1 MAINRAL
8 MNRQMYNM
16 GGSSLETGAPDITL
30 TGDMRPTYSA
40 MRKQRLAYGGIAGL
54 DGRKKYGIGSWFQEN
69 IMDPIKENPVTSA
82 VVGAGLV
89 NQFGLPDKVT
99 EYLGM
104 GSDVGQNFL
113 GNLINR
119 DLVLGDSGM
128 FETGSDLPDLVN
140 IPNIFG
146 TGSGNKTNTTGIDL
160 SNIVSSFMPTESG
173 NLSDYLINRAQ
184 QEEFDMKQAA
194 KFASAV
200 GAGEAARRYVE
211 SKPRDTIPED
221 TTGIDIPTIT
231 AAARGTDAEA
241 EAEGLRFLPPQV
253 ARAANGGRIGYANG
267 MSVDELPYAA
277 DVRPKL
283 YAADVNPNK
292 PPMPVEKII
301 EAYMKSREGTYYIQD
316 QIDQGK
322 SMQQI
327 INQMRKELNV
337 DYGRH
342 IPEREIGMDPG
353 FTRQLP
359 ERTIDIDPDFEIQLR
374 SGGAQGGR
382 IGFSEGSKNY
392 NEDPEYR
399 GWKKMYEQNPDV
411 GAMHNKHSEYLN
423 FYNAQ
428 GKAQGGR
435 IGYDMGGLGGMM
447 ASNIEND
454 KILEALL
461 EKYLDMGLSLPK
473 AEEAAQEEFERM
485 SMRPSNRVMAQEGG
499 LMDLGGMEKDYREE
513 GGFVPIGGKEKADDV
528 PARLSKNEFVFTADA
543 VRNAGGG
550 DIDEGAAIM
559 ERMMKNL
566 EQGGQVSEESQG
578 LEGARE
584 MFETSQRLEKRII

>member
-16 GGSSLETGAPDITL
+16 GGSSLQTGAPDITL

-40 MRKQRLAYGGIAGL
+40 MRKQRLAGGGIAGL
-54 DGRKKYGIGSWFQEN
+54 QNRQRYFIGGVTDFLKSGYDKFVDDIIPNE
-69 IMDPIKENPVTSA
+69 IKENPVVSGLI
-82 VVGAGLV
+82 GAGLI
-89 NQFGLPDKVT
+89 NQFGLP
-99 EYLGM
+99 
-104 GSDVGQNFL
+104 GSQYIGLNENFGQNFL
-113 GNLINR
+113 GNLINK
-119 DLVLGDSGM
+119 DLVIGPGG
-128 FETGSDLPDLVN
+128 EQISDLSDAN
-140 IPNIFG
+140 IGFEIPKESTGGYFPNLSRFEV
-146 TGSGNKTNTTGIDL
+146 GSGYYGEPTNQ
-160 SNIVSSFMPTESG
+160 SMQ
-173 NLSDYLINRAQ
+173 DYLIDYAKNVGSELIPDQLKPFIPGMNTGTNTSQLSQAGRDALIL
-184 QEEFDMKQAA
+184 QEQKQKQLNANLMKALAA
-194 KFASAV
+194 GTAA
-200 GAGEAARRYVE
+200 GAYVE
-211 SKPRDTIPED
+211 SQPKDELPAD
-221 TTGIDIPTIT
+221 TTGIDIPAIT
-231 AAARGTDAEA
+231 TAARGTDADA
-241 EAEGLRFLPPQV
+241 EAAGLRFLPPQV

-267 MSVDELPYAA
+267 MSVDELP
-277 DVRPKL
+277 

-327 INQMRKELNV
+327 INQMRKELNI
-337 DYGRH
+337 DPNFTKQ

-374 SGGAQGGR
+374 SGG
-382 IGFSEGSKNY
+382 
-392 NEDPEYR
+392 
-399 GWKKMYEQNPDV
+399 
-411 GAMHNKHSEYLN
+411 
-423 FYNAQ
+423 
-428 GKAQGGR
+428 AQGGR

-473 AEEAAQEEFERM
+473 AQEAAQEEFDRM
-485 SMRPSNRVMAQEGG
+485 SKTQQPNRVMAQEGG

-550 DIDEGAAIM
+550 DIDEGAQVM
-559 ERMMKNL
+559 ENVMRHL
-566 EQGGQVSEESQG
+566 EAGGTVSPDSQG

-584 MFETSQRLEKRII
+584 MFQTSQRLEKRII

>member
-16 GGSSLETGAPDITL
+16 GGSSLEKGEPDITL

-40 MRKQRLAYGGIAGL
+40 LRKQRLAYGGIAGL

-382 IGFSEGSKNY
+382 IG
-392 NEDPEYR
+392 
-399 GWKKMYEQNPDV
+399 
-411 GAMHNKHSEYLN
+411 
-423 FYNAQ
+423 
-428 GKAQGGR
+428 
-435 IGYDMGGLGGMM
+435 YDMGGLGGMM